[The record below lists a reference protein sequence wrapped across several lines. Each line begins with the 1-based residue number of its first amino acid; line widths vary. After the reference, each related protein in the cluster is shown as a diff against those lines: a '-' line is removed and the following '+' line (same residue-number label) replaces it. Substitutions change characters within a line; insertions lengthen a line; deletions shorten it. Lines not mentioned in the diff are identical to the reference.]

1 MKLVKMCR
9 IFSVT
14 DLRVVPPNIT
24 LYPVWEDEFGVS
36 QVRLIC
42 TLSGYFPK
50 TLTVEWQQNSQLLTH
65 IKPIEKFLQSVEG
78 EQKTYSL
85 TTEIVPDMREWTKGS
100 NFTCKSKQQESEFN
114 KTISICQSKYLQT
127 LSQMT

>member
-1 MKLVKMCR
+1 MCR

-127 LSQMT
+127 PSHMT